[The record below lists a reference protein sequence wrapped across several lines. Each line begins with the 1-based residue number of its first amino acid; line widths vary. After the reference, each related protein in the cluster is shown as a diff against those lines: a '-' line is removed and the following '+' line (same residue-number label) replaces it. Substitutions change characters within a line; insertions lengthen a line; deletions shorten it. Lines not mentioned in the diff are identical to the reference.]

1 MRNALLACTL
11 IAGTTLAACN
21 KSPPATGAAPNPSE
35 AADSAAA
42 AAPKAPPIGD
52 SIQSVPSA
60 AVPDSAAAAAAVPG
74 APTGNLSDM
83 IGPQLK
89 LTNEQAK
96 AGLGTVLAYAQ
107 TKLPAADFEKV
118 SAAVPGAADNIKA
131 AEAAGAVSGPIADQ
145 SALTAALGK
154 LGITPDVAA
163 QFVPAATNYIS
174 KLGGPEVG
182 KIMQGLTSGM

>member
-1 MRNALLACTL
+1 MRYALLACTL
-11 IAGTTLAACN
+11 IAGTTLAACS

-52 SIQSVPSA
+52 SIQSMPSA
-60 AVPDSAAAAAAVPG
+60 AVPDSAAAAVPG

-83 IGPQLK
+83 IGGQLG

-131 AEAAGAVSGPIADQ
+131 AQDAGAVSGPIADQ

-154 LGITPDVAA
+154 VGITPDVAA